1 MLIRIHSFVKHAR
14 EASTPI
20 RAAWWKWDR
29 GNGFGRRALLRR
41 AAACLILLATWAPPA
56 LEAQSDDPVAAELF
70 WESVRSCENI
80 GEIRLYLLGWPKG
93 RHAAEAAECIAWDG
107 AKGCNKKEPVERFL
121 ENFPESEHA
130 KEARTC
136 LARLAAKERRSVL
149 VERLLTECRAHHEAG
164 RLTAGSG
171 GNALDCYRR
180 VLDEDPGNAV
190 ALKGIAAV
198 EQHYVRKAEAALE
211 RERPDSAERSV
222 ARLEAINP
230 EHPQIETLKAR
241 AADLKE
247 ALAERERLEVEGR
260 ELRRKVEALLARGKP
275 REARKLLVAG
285 LKRGLSDKALDALER
300 KVGEAEAELARE
312 LAEKVAGV
320 RALLG
325 KGRVAEARKLLAT
338 ARERGLD
345 EETRRALEAAIREAD
360 ARLKAAARAARV
372 NRLMG
377 KCTEHGQARRLEAAL
392 ACYREVLALASG
404 HAKAA
409 AGVDRIKPLVA
420 WRAASD
426 TATVEAYYR
435 FEQEYIGSMFA
446 KLARHRLEQ
455 MEEAYWKATQQAGTP
470 EAYRGYLEIY
480 PDGRF
485 AERAKQ
491 QASRQQ

>member
-1 MLIRIHSFVKHAR
+1 MLL
-14 EASTPI
+14 
-20 RAAWWKWDR
+20 AAW
-29 GNGFGRRALLRR
+29 
-41 AAACLILLATWAPPA
+41 APHA
-56 LEAQSDDPVAAELF
+56 VEAQSIDPIVDDMF
-70 WESVRSCENI
+70 WESAPGCKTLE
-80 GEIRLYLLGWPKG
+80 GTKLYLETLPGG
-93 RHAAEAAECIAWDG
+93 RHAAEAAECMWNFI
-107 AKGCNKKEPVERFL
+107 KGCDEKERIDWF
-121 ENFPESEHA
+121 A
-130 KEARTC
+130 KSLPNNRYADQARKC

-211 RERPDSAERSV
+211 RERPDSAERSI

-230 EHPQIETLKAR
+230 EHPQVETLKAR

-247 ALAERERLEVEGR
+247 ALAEREQLEVEGR

-275 REARKLLVAG
+275 WEARKLLVAG

-300 KVGEAEAELARE
+300 KVGEAEAELARG

-392 ACYREVLALASG
+392 ACYREVLALAPG
-404 HAKAA
+404 HSKAA

-420 WRAASD
+420 WRTASE
-426 TATVEAYYR
+426 TATVGAYYG
-435 FEQEYIGSMFA
+435 FEQEHTGSMFA
-446 KLARHRLEQ
+446 KLARHRLKQ

-470 EAYRGYLEIY
+470 EAYRRYLEIY

-485 AERAKQ
+485 AEQAKQ